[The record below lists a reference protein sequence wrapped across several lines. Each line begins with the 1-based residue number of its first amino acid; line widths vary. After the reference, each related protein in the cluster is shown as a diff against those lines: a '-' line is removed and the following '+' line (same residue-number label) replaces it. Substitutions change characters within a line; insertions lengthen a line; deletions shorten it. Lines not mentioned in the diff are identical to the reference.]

1 MKKGLLIIYSGP
13 SGVGKGTVR
22 EHFIDDEDLNL
33 VYSISMTT
41 REPRHEEKDKVDY
54 FFVSD
59 EEFQEAIKNN
69 DLLEYASFV
78 GNSYGTPK
86 NYVED
91 MRNKGYNVIL
101 EIEVEGATQIMDN
114 TDDYLSIFLLPPNME
129 ELENRIRNRR
139 TEDESVIQKRLKKA
153 KGELEV
159 QSRYH
164 YTVCNTTPEAAANE
178 IKQIIK
184 ENIAK

>member
-1 MKKGLLIIYSGP
+1 
-13 SGVGKGTVR
+13 
-22 EHFIDDEDLNL
+22 
-33 VYSISMTT
+33 
-41 REPRHEEKDKVDY
+41 
-54 FFVSD
+54 
-59 EEFQEAIKNN
+59 
-69 DLLEYASFV
+69 
-78 GNSYGTPK
+78 
-86 NYVED
+86 
-91 MRNKGYNVIL
+91 
-101 EIEVEGATQIMDN
+101 MDN